1 MAEEINSTENILEYY
16 CIRLFARVLSIMHTR
31 AGVYIFNSIFIY
43 FSYLVIRANV
53 TTFISINEINRY
65 QLFCFSIWIVS
76 SEFFYRKNYIDLK
89 NDREQFIQDI
99 KEANENI
106 MRIKK
111 SNKQNQ

>member
-1 MAEEINSTENILEYY
+1 MAEEINPTENILEYY
-16 CIRLFARVLSIMHTR
+16 CIKLFAGVLSIMYTR

-43 FSYLVIRANV
+43 FSYLVMRANV
-53 TTFISINEINRY
+53 TTFVYIDEINRY
-65 QLFCFSIWIVS
+65 QLFCFSIWIAI

-111 SNKQNQ
+111 SNKHNQ

>member
-1 MAEEINSTENILEYY
+1 MAEEINPTENILEYY
-16 CIRLFARVLSIMHTR
+16 CIKLFAGVLCIMHTR

-43 FSYLVIRANV
+43 FSYLVIRAKA
-53 TTFISINEINRY
+53 TTFIYIDEINRY
-65 QLFCFSIWIVS
+65 QLFCFSIWIAI

-89 NDREQFIQDI
+89 NDREQFVQDI
-99 KEANENI
+99 KEANVNI